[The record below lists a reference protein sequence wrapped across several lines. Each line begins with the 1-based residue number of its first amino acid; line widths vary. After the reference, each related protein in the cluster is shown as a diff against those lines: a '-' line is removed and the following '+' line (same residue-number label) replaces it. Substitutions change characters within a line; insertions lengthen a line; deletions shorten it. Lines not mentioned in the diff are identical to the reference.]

1 MHPVCSGCAAPCC
14 VGRDVPV
21 GEDEVAA
28 LASML
33 GVPTHAFAVDG
44 EAGARLRRRDG
55 DGACMFAVAVGGSY
69 RCGVEGEAKP
79 RACRVY
85 PYHVAVDEAGAWT
98 AAYGNDA
105 VCPLPRDAAWAARLD
120 EERPTID
127 AAVRAATGTSARRL
141 PVVGDSPCFGCTTT
155 CCLDYVVPVNA
166 HDVWRLAR
174 ALGLSWGALVEVRPT
189 PADYMESFTLDSS
202 GQKRAF
208 QLRRRAGGA
217 CALLTSLPDGSHRC
231 GVHAARPL
239 ACRLYPYR
247 GDWTPGAPI
256 RVVADAVC
264 PPERRDRYEAR
275 KVFAASDVVAEVGE
289 RHLYMRA
296 LDRWDQAARTR
307 PPSQAY
313 GVDDFVRWAFALY
326 DAVEA
331 LRREGPIG
339 FAPAAALI
347 AGFPLPDDSAPGC

>member
-33 GVPTHAFAVDG
+33 GVPAHAFAVDG

-55 DGACMFAVAVGGSY
+55 DGACVFAVAVGGSY

-127 AAVRAATGTSARRL
+127 VAVRAATGTSARRL

-275 KVFAASDVVAEVGE
+275 KVFAASESSPKSASATCTCAPSTAGTKPHARVRRRKRTPSTISYAG
-289 RHLYMRA
+289 RSRCTTPSKRY
-296 LDRWDQAARTR
+296 AAGARSASRRQRRSSRGSRYRTTAR
-307 PPSQAY
+307 
-313 GVDDFVRWAFALY
+313 L
-326 DAVEA
+326 
-331 LRREGPIG
+331 
-339 FAPAAALI
+339 
-347 AGFPLPDDSAPGC
+347 GC